1 MMLTAHYLKRMWSF
15 ARALDLA
22 LVDEEF
28 ERGFQ
33 FQIGRQHGERVAYI
47 SLCLGKMMGLRQE
60 DLFHLTVAGLLHDI
74 GAIAEF
80 RQCHGAPQR
89 MREHSLVGAKMV
101 ENFPAGEILAP
112 AIRYHHEA
120 PVREHGVTGVD
131 AQEVPLF
138 ARILALADHLD
149 IMMER
154 RVQTYA
160 ERERL
165 IRWVKENSGR
175 LVFPE
180 VAQVFT
186 KVAGREAFWLNLEQ
200 PDLPNIVLGQLEL
213 KGISLSNWEW
223 DRGFTVLLAEMFA
236 GLVDQKSQFTA
247 RHSHAVAETVQELAA
262 ALSWDKE
269 KQREIYLAGLLHDL
283 GKLAVPN
290 KILDK
295 PGKLELEELEII
307 RTHSYYTH
315 RLLTEAGFPAE
326 LVEWAAYH
334 HERMDGLGYPFGFT
348 ANDLTIGSRLMTI
361 ADIFAALTEERPY
374 REALSAG
381 KALEILAKGA
391 GTGVDAEL
399 LQLAGQ
405 VLG

>member
-1 MMLTAHYLKRMWSF
+1 MRTAHYLKRMWSF
-15 ARALDLA
+15 AKALDLA

-33 FQIGRQHGERVAYI
+33 FQIGRKHGERVAYI
-47 SLCLGKMMGLRQE
+47 SLCLGKMMDLRQE
-60 DLFHLTVAGLLHDI
+60 QLFHLTVAGLLHDI
-74 GAIAEF
+74 GAVAEF
-80 RQCHGAPQR
+80 RKCHGDPQR
-89 MREHSLVGAKMV
+89 IWEHSLVGAKMV

-112 AIRYHHEA
+112 AIRHHHEA
-120 PVREHGVTGVD
+120 PVKEHGVTRVD
-131 AQEVPLF
+131 AEEVPLF
-138 ARILALADHLD
+138 ARILALADRLD
-149 IMMER
+149 LMMER
-154 RVQTYA
+154 HAQTYA

-165 IRWVKENSGR
+165 IRWVTENSGSF
-175 LVFPE
+175 VFPE
-180 VAQVFT
+180 VAQGFT

-200 PDLPNIVLGQLEL
+200 PDLPNIVLRYLGLNEV
-213 KGISLSNWEW
+213 SPLSQDW
-223 DRGFTVLLAEMFA
+223 DPGFTDLLAEMFA

-262 ALSWDKE
+262 ALNWDKE
-269 KQREIYLAGLLHDL
+269 KQKEIYLAGLLHDL

-295 PGKLELEELEII
+295 PDKLELEELEII

-334 HERMDGLGYPFGFT
+334 HERMDGLGYPFGF
-348 ANDLTIGSRLMTI
+348 AAHDLTLGSRLMTI

-374 REALSAG
+374 REALPAR
-381 KALEILAKGA
+381 KALDIIAKGA
-391 GTGVDAEL
+391 GAGVDAEL
-399 LQLAGQ
+399 LALARQ